1 MSEDERRE
9 VERAMMRRALGY
21 ETEECVEEYA
31 PEGEGGI
38 PVLVKR
44 RITKKEVAGDV
55 SAAKLLLAPEPG
67 GSDGAAEAFYAMEA
81 DVAHGYAKGGAI
93 DKQFTELLRRVIA
106 LENK

>member
-44 RITKKEVAGDV
+44 RINKKEVAGDV

-67 GSDGAAEAFYAMEA
+67 GSDGAAEQMSDE
-81 DVAHGYAKGGAI
+81 
-93 DKQFTELLRRVIA
+93 ELLSLCRKLIKQ
-106 LENK
+106 LKL

>member
-9 VERAMMRRALGY
+9 VERAMIRRALGY

-55 SAAKLLLAPEPG
+55 SAAKLLLAPESG
-67 GSDGAAEAFYAMEA
+67 GSDGAAEQMSDE
-81 DVAHGYAKGGAI
+81 
-93 DKQFTELLRRVIA
+93 ELLSLCRK
-106 LENK
+106 LMKQLKL

>member
-67 GSDGAAEAFYAMEA
+67 GSDGAAEQMSDE
-81 DVAHGYAKGGAI
+81 
-93 DKQFTELLRRVIA
+93 ELLSLCRKLIKQLKR
-106 LENK
+106 